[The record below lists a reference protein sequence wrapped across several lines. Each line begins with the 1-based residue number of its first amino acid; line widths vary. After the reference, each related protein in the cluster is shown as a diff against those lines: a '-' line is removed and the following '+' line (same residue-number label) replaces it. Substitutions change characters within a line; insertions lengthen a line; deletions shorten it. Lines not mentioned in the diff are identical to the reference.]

1 MDVKWVLR
9 FLARIPYLIHLRR
22 VEIHLL
28 GFSPPP
34 MPPLHLLPASLPPS
48 PKPSFS
54 FLLHLVLSLVLDASL
69 QAVTEQRRLPLH
81 FRKAPLDTKSGS
93 REMPQLVKSLP
104 SKQDHP
110 EFGFSG
116 PL

>member
-1 MDVKWVLR
+1 MNYPFPTFREVL
-9 FLARIPYLIHLRR
+9 
-22 VEIHLL
+22 
-28 GFSPPP
+28 
-34 MPPLHLLPASLPPS
+34 PLPLYP

-93 REMPQLVKSLP
+93 REMPQLVKGLP

-116 PL
+116 PM